1 MVSTSRGIA
10 FILSTSIA
18 VLLVAF
24 LSLIEGTGG
33 LVLLATAA
41 LSFSISYL
49 LIHLSLEFLVFK
61 EISNIYN
68 VLEKIQKKDVSI
80 KATKKMKA
88 SLSPL
93 KSLQSNINAYAA
105 AKNREIETLQKNETF
120 RKEFIADIS
129 HELKTPIFA
138 AQGYIHTLLD
148 GAVEDHTVRDKFLK
162 RAAKSLNNLDN
173 LVQDLIT
180 INQIESGFIRFHP
193 VIFDVKNSILEVIE
207 QLEGKAQKR
216 GIKIDFQYE
225 ADSTYITFAD
235 RDKIYRVLQNLVS
248 NAIKYNK
255 EEGKVT
261 IQLSHNKNHLS
272 IEIKDQGPGIHPEDL
287 KRIFER
293 FYRVEKSRSREKGGT
308 GLGLAIVK
316 HILEG
321 HKSKISVSSIVG
333 KGSVF
338 SFDLP
343 IGNKEV
349 SLGKKA

>member
-1 MVSTSRGIA
+1 MFSTSRGIA
-10 FILSTSIA
+10 FVLAISIA
-18 VLLVAF
+18 LLLVSF
-24 LSLIEGTGG
+24 LSLIDEVGAM
-33 LVLLATAA
+33 VLLATAA

-68 VLEKIQKKDVSI
+68 VLEKIQRKDVSF
-80 KATKKMKA
+80 KGVKKIKA
-88 SLSPL
+88 SLPPL
-93 KSLQSNINAYAA
+93 KSIETNINEYAA

-138 AQGYIHTLLD
+138 AQGYVHTLLD

-193 VIFDVKNSILEVIE
+193 VNFDLRETILEVIE
-207 QLEGKAQKR
+207 QLEGKAHKR
-216 GIKIDFQYE
+216 DIQIHFQHVPEESYF
-225 ADSTYITFAD
+225 TLAD
-235 RDKIYRVLQNLVS
+235 REKIFRVLQNLVS

-255 EEGKVT
+255 DGGEVS
-261 IQLSHNKNHLS
+261 IQLKSHKNHLTVK
-272 IEIKDQGPGIHPEDL
+272 IKDQGMGIHPEDL

-316 HILEG
+316 HIMEG
-321 HKSKISVSSIVG
+321 HKSTISVSSIVG

-338 SFDLP
+338 TFDLP
-343 IGNKEV
+343 VGSGPVKLE
-349 SLGKKA
+349 KK